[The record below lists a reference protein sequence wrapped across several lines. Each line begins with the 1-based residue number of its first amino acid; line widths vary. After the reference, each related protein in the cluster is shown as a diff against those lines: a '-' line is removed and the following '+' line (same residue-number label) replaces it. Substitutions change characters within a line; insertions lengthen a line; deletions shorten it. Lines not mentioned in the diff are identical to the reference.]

1 MPALV
6 STVISFHSD
15 ALDATTSLLGQEIFD
30 CGTSKARD
38 SKGKLTLTSSSGA
51 DFTAHAPD
59 SGSGDAER
67 APGCYSK
74 VLPVSPWTCH
84 KRVPG
89 ELPRY
94 VSKLQA
100 VYSQHAADIVAYQA
114 SMTGQARRHALAVQK
129 YTTNANNSDK
139 YEAIITTGSLQ
150 GRALPKHLKL
160 RASSHCGEPMPTS
173 GHESKCYCEKPW
185 VSWPSE
191 LPSLGPG
198 SHAVQKGEDEM
209 QRICAKRDSLHLD
222 KYPAQCLATGSVSLN

>member
-1 MPALV
+1 
-6 STVISFHSD
+6 
-15 ALDATTSLLGQEIFD
+15 
-30 CGTSKARD
+30 
-38 SKGKLTLTSSSGA
+38 
-51 DFTAHAPD
+51 
-59 SGSGDAER
+59 
-67 APGCYSK
+67 
-74 VLPVSPWTCH
+74 
-84 KRVPG
+84 
-89 ELPRY
+89 
-94 VSKLQA
+94 
-100 VYSQHAADIVAYQA
+100 
-114 SMTGQARRHALAVQK
+114 MTGQARRHALAVQK

-160 RASSHCGEPMPTS
+160 SASSHCGEPMPTS

-222 KYPAQCLATGSVSLN
+222 KYPAPCNRFSESKLIWRTLFRPLVCDVTTVKVPVRHSPFMLHFPIHCSGPRVATIPTL